1 MKTPEIILK
10 TVKERDVD
18 KYFLINSLE
27 KTSKKEI
34 KKLQLY

>member
-10 TVKERDVD
+10 TAKERDVA

-27 KTSKKEI
+27 KTSRKEI